1 MIHIVRKVFLRVS
14 AKLDWFVWKLH

>member
-14 AKLDWFVWKLH
+14 AKFDWFVFKLH